1 MKITVNDEVKV
12 NNFPEGAD
20 PLTLLYH
27 LTEEQKKEMQQDD
40 KIFEFELDRYN
51 LPSVLIKVI
60 KSMKKYE
67 ICEFTTTK
75 IEKLHTNFANHV
87 FDQYQ
92 LFKQGD
98 KVSFFIGLA
107 TVSKDEYF
115 YQMFVANKLARI
127 THLKSIAGS
136 FFKLGN
142 YAKAAKLYQKING
155 YFNFG
160 DSTNN
165 Y

>member
-1 MKITVNDEVKV
+1 MQKDEK
-12 NNFPEGAD
+12 
-20 PLTLLYH
+20 L
-27 LTEEQKKEMQQDD
+27 
-40 KIFEFELDRYN
+40 FEFELDRYT

-60 KSMKKYE
+60 KSMRKYE
-67 ICEFTTTK
+67 ISEFITTRVD
-75 IEKLHTNFANHV
+75 KLHTNFANHI
-87 FDQYQ
+87 FDQHQ

-98 KVSFFIGLA
+98 KVSFMLGLA
-107 TVSKDEYF
+107 AVSKDEYF

-127 THLKSIAGS
+127 NHLKSVAGA

-142 YAKAAKLYQKING
+142 YEKAAKLYQKING

-165 Y
+165 YQKEDE